1 MKKFLAG
8 MLVASLMTVTAWA
21 QDVWPSKPIRIIV
34 PYSAGSAADAAA
46 RIAAEKLTPV
56 LGQPVVIE
64 NRAGGAG
71 AVGMQAGAV
80 AKPDG
85 YTLIVSPGS
94 AMSAAMALS
103 ASLPYDPVKDFVPVG
118 LISTAPVG
126 LVVGKDHKANTIQ
139 EFIAMAKAAPG
150 KHSYAS
156 SGGVLELVVEAL
168 KQKAGINLLG
178 VTYKGPT
185 EGAIDVM
192 SGRVD
197 LLSASLSSVAPN
209 VQAGRMKALA
219 VMSPQRW
226 SGMPNVPTMIEAGY
240 KDFQV
245 VGWNGLF
252 APAGTPA
259 PIVNRLNAE
268 LNKLLLLLDVKKQF
282 DTLGFEV
289 VHLTPAQFT
298 AFLADDIARFEGI
311 SKAAGIVKK

>member
-8 MLVASLMTVTAWA
+8 MLAASLMTVTAWA

-71 AVGMQAGAV
+71 AVGMQAGAA

-168 KQKAGINLLG
+168 KQKAGIDLLG

-268 LNKLLLLLDVKKQF
+268 LNKLLLLPDVKKQF

>member
-71 AVGMQAGAV
+71 AVGMQAGAA

-168 KQKAGINLLG
+168 KQKAGIDLLG

>member
-8 MLVASLMTVTAWA
+8 MLAASLMTVTAWA

-71 AVGMQAGAV
+71 AVGMQAGAA

-268 LNKLLLLLDVKKQF
+268 LNKLLLLPDVKKQF

>member
-8 MLVASLMTVTAWA
+8 MLAASLMTVTAWA

-71 AVGMQAGAV
+71 AVGMQAGAA

-168 KQKAGINLLG
+168 KQKAGIDLLG

-226 SGMPNVPTMIEAGY
+226 SGMPNVPSMIEAGY

-268 LNKLLLLLDVKKQF
+268 LNKLLLLPDVKKQF

-289 VHLTPAQFT
+289 VHLTPAQFA

>member
-1 MKKFLAG
+1 MKKFLAS
-8 MLVASLMTVTAWA
+8 MLAASLMTVTAWA

-64 NRAGGAG
+64 NRAGGTG
-71 AVGMQAGAV
+71 AVGMQAGAA

-168 KQKAGINLLG
+168 KQKAGIDLLG

-268 LNKLLLLLDVKKQF
+268 LNKLLLLPDVKKQF

>member
-1 MKKFLAG
+1 MKKFLVG
-8 MLVASLMTVTAWA
+8 MLAASLMTVTAWA

-71 AVGMQAGAV
+71 AVGMQAGAA

-168 KQKAGINLLG
+168 KQKAGIDLLG

-268 LNKLLLLLDVKKQF
+268 LNKLLLLPDVKKQF

>member
-71 AVGMQAGAV
+71 AVGMQAGAA

-168 KQKAGINLLG
+168 KQKAGIDLLG

-268 LNKLLLLLDVKKQF
+268 LNKLLLLPDVKKQF